1 MEFLSLIDLFLLS
14 SWNSKA
20 TSGCFELWS
29 LISVLK
35 SSRFPYMNCTFG
47 VEQYLQGFILEKM
60 ALQPVVP
67 NKLAAEGA
75 LIIWEC

>member
-1 MEFLSLIDLFLLS
+1 
-14 SWNSKA
+14 
-20 TSGCFELWS
+20 
-29 LISVLK
+29 
-35 SSRFPYMNCTFG
+35 MNCTFG